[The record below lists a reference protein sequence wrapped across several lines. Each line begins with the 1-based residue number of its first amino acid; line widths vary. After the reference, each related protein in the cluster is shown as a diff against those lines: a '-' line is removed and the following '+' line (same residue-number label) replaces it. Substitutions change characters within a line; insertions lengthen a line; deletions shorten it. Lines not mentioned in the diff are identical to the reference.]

1 MEALTNKLN
10 TIKGKLVI
18 EGISYDCEEFKNP
31 DRPVNFRTIVFYR
44 PGKDSLIIEFDT
56 EKDVLQK
63 LAEKVLK

>member
-1 MEALTNKLN
+1 MEELIGKLN

-18 EGISYDCEEFKNP
+18 EGITYDYEEFRDPN
-31 DRPVNFRTIVFYR
+31 RPHNFRTIVFYR

-63 LAEKVLK
+63 AAEKVLK